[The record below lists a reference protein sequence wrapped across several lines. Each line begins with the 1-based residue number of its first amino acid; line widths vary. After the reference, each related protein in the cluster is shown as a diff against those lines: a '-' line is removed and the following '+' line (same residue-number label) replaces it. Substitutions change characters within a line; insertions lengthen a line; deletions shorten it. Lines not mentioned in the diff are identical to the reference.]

1 MQRCNIFSSLHGVSK
16 LRSPKQMVQRLKKT
30 NKQYTKKKKK
40 INDGCAIRPIGESLI
55 LLNKWYMI
63 AFQLVFFLFSI
74 LYIAPW
80 SIFLSRAS
88 EDTVNLARL
97 QHCTYLSPSIILALT
112 AALYVA
118 VCNISWLISVDRA
131 VLKRPRRVTLAL
143 LASLWRL
150 SSHLLFPSP
159 ALLLLL
165 RVLCL
170 IADSCLWGLEAAT
183 SAKRTAVPGHWD
195 FNNDLR
201 ETSTWELLALWRI
214 GLKHKG

>member
-1 MQRCNIFSSLHGVSK
+1 MPLFLFVHMQRCNIFSSLHGVSK
-16 LRSPKQMVQRLKKT
+16 LQSPKQMVQRLKT
-30 NKQYTKKKKK
+30 NKQTIYKEKK
-40 INDGCAIRPIGESLI
+40 INDGCAIPPIGESLI

-74 LYIAPW
+74 LYIASW

-150 SSHLLFPSP
+150 SSHLLFDARIAFVVVGA
-159 ALLLLL
+159 ALNCWFLFVRPGSSHLSKEDGCAGSL
-165 RVLCL
+165 
-170 IADSCLWGLEAAT
+170 GLQ
-183 SAKRTAVPGHWD
+183 
-195 FNNDLR
+195 
-201 ETSTWELLALWRI
+201 
-214 GLKHKG
+214 